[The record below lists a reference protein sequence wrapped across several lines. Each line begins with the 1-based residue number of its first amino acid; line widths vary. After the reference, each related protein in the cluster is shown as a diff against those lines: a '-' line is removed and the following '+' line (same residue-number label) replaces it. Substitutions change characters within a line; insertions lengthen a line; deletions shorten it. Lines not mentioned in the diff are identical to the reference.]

1 MCAAVLIALAVQVA
15 RSDERVG
22 TTARRTDDIASI
34 VLASRNLGELRR
46 SWPRFAGQDL
56 LELIWHA
63 PAVLFEELLED
74 PSSNRRWEA
83 VYHYKSMT
91 DAGATLAFAWA
102 CLDVAVDHPTLFRD
116 RYANG
121 DDRAEMLM
129 YWAMRSDGSERWG
142 NLYGAAKAHRFKDVE
157 SMYQWLFTTLESAG
171 PPPRTPEERLR
182 RRRFVTH
189 ARKTLAAAQAEMKAN
204 MHR

>member
-1 MCAAVLIALAVQVA
+1 MCAAMLIAIAAQA
-15 RSDERVG
+15 PSDE
-22 TTARRTDDIASI
+22 RRTDDVASI
-34 VLASRNLGELRR
+34 VLASTNLGELQQ
-46 SWPRFAGQDL
+46 SWPRFAGQDP

-74 PSSNRRWEA
+74 PTSSRKWET

-102 CLDVAVDHPTLFRD
+102 CFDVVVEHPTLFRD
-116 RYANG
+116 RYAGG
-121 DDRAEMLM
+121 DDRAETLM

-142 NLYGAAKAHRFKDVE
+142 NLYGAAKAHGFKDVE
-157 SMYQWLFTTLESAG
+157 SVHQWLFATLESAG
-171 PPPRTPEERLR
+171 PPPRTSEERVR
-182 RRRFVTH
+182 RRRFVAN